1 MLCPKRPLCHNSSK
15 ENLFQRSGTSYLM
28 CMFCNLVLHWA
39 FDLDF
44 PFGLSLAALT
54 ESDGLQQMF
63 SSWPF
68 AFYPWPFSQLP
79 AIPLRVIAHLKQ
91 SRARWF
97 FLQQR
102 RSEVSLSDHSP
113 FFFSHCPMQILDAS
127 YFYFDEIFFFFKLC
141 QYLSASSASTLLVLT
156 EK

>member
-1 MLCPKRPLCHNSSK
+1 MLCPKRLLCHNSSK

-91 SRARWF
+91 SRACWF
-97 FLQQR
+97 SLQQR

-113 FFFSHCPMQILDAS
+113 FFSLALSDANLGCII
-127 YFYFDEIFFFFKLC
+127 FLLWWNFFFFKLC
-141 QYLSASSASTLLVLT
+141 QYLSASSASTLLVLS